1 MRKHLA
7 AAAVLVVS
15 CGLLLSCITE
25 YIGDDLVKP
34 PIVLQLT
41 VSNNTDTPINV
52 QIRHRYKK
60 GWPNEV
66 GDISY
71 SDWIGYDIPA
81 GGSRM
86 LGDETVLHGEDG
98 EETEWSGFM
107 LLDDELN
114 RYFGLTDGHSSFELK
129 VTAGNTIIQ
138 LAGYESEA
146 PCFAETQ
153 LCDFWL
159 EIGMGPVLRG
169 LVLFHKQSGH
179 DFGLREPT
187 LLTALLDIHADGTY
201 TFDMEPPEK
210 IPEYDSLDSVEAWEY
225 GQAPVGKDAAA
236 FIGDGVCHG
245 NSP

>member
-25 YIGDDLVKP
+25 YIGDDRVKP

-41 VSNNTDTPINV
+41 VSNNMDTPVNV

-60 GWPNEV
+60 GWYNQA

-71 SDWIGYDIPA
+71 SDWIEYDIPT

-86 LGDETVLHGEDG
+86 LGEETALRVEDG
-98 EETEWSGFM
+98 VETEWSGFV

-114 RYFGLTDGHSSFELK
+114 RYFGSIEGYSSFDLK
-129 VTAGNTIIQ
+129 VTAGDKTIQ
-138 LAGYESEA
+138 LAGYESEV

-159 EIGMGPVLRG
+159 QVADSGPVWRSL
-169 LVLFHKQSGH
+169 LLFHKQSGI
-179 DFGLREPT
+179 DFGLGEPT
-187 LLTALLDIHADGTY
+187 LLTASLEIHADGAY
-201 TFDMEPPEK
+201 TFDMEPPFDIEPPEK
-210 IPEYDSLDSVEAWEY
+210 IPE
-225 GQAPVGKDAAA
+225 
-236 FIGDGVCHG
+236 
-245 NSP
+245 